1 MVRNMNQFWAE
12 NKETIFYG
20 ALASVIT
27 VALMTVPYIK
37 YFLL

>member
-1 MVRNMNQFWAE
+1 MIRNMNQFWTE

-20 ALASVIT
+20 ALAAVVT
-27 VALMTVPYIK
+27 VVLMTVPYIK